1 MSKAGPRRSW
11 ATRLRLATLAFL
23 LLLAAGF
30 AWKTRDEAHRL
41 ITNPRATPQGGD
53 DDTGGEAAAVRRR
66 DVTTGDGQR
75 LHGWYVPASATLA
88 AAKGTII
95 IAHGYKDDRSS
106 MIGVADI
113 LHRHGYSVLVVS
125 FRGHDDNDGETISFG
140 LRERA
145 DLEAFYQYLHARP
158 DVDQDRIGLFG
169 VSMGGTI
176 SIGYAAQNPAIR
188 VLVSDC
194 AFSSISDTVATSVR
208 YFTGLPAFPF
218 APVIVFWTE
227 RAIGGRVA
235 DIDAKQWIARIAPR
249 PVLLMQGGADRV
261 VSADS
266 GAKLFEAAGQ
276 PKELW
281 FEPDVAHAEFL
292 KSKPVE
298 FERRLIDFFDRNLAD
313 PKGTHVG
320 MKF

>member
-1 MSKAGPRRSW
+1 MSNSRLRRSW
-11 ATRLRLATLAFL
+11 VSRLRLGALVFL
-23 LLLAAGF
+23 LLLVAGF

-41 ITNPRATPQGGD
+41 ITNARAIRKVATTTP
-53 DDTGGEAAAVRRR
+53 AAKQLPYEDVA
-66 DVTTGDGQR
+66 VTTGDGQR
-75 LHGWYVPASATLA
+75 LHGWYVPASTSLG

-113 LHRHGYSVLVVS
+113 LHRHGYGVLVVS
-125 FRGHDDNDGETISFG
+125 FRGHDDNDGETITFG

-176 SIGYAAQNPAIR
+176 SIGYAAENQAIR
-188 VLVSDC
+188 VLASDC

-218 APVIVFWTE
+218 APAIVFWTE

-235 DIDAKQWIARIAPR
+235 DIDAKKWIARIAPR

-281 FEPDVAHAEFL
+281 FEPDVGHAQFL
-292 KSKPVE
+292 KAKPVE
-298 FERRLIDFFDRNLAD
+298 FERRLTEFFDRNL
-313 PKGTHVG
+313 
-320 MKF
+320 FQR

>member
-1 MSKAGPRRSW
+1 MPKEARRRRW
-11 ATRLRLATLAFL
+11 TTRVGVGALVFL
-23 LLLAAGF
+23 LLFVLGF

-41 ITNPRATPQGGD
+41 ITNARASRKMATTTP
-53 DDTGGEAAAVRRR
+53 AAKQLPFENVG
-66 DVTTGDGQR
+66 VTTRDGQR
-75 LHGWYVPASATLA
+75 LHGWYVPASTTLG

-95 IAHGYKDDRSS
+95 VAHGYKDDRSS
-106 MIGVADI
+106 MIGVAGI
-113 LHRHGYSVLVVS
+113 LHRHGYNVLVAS

-145 DLEAFYQYLHARP
+145 DLDAFYQFLHGRR
-158 DVDQDRIGLFG
+158 DVDQTRIGLFG

-176 SIGYAAQNPAIR
+176 SIGYAAENPAIR
-188 VLVSDC
+188 ALISDC
-194 AFSSISDTVATSVR
+194 AFSSISDTVATSIR
-208 YFTGLPAFPF
+208 FFTGLPAFPF
-218 APVIVFWTE
+218 APAIVFWTE
-227 RAIGGRVA
+227 RAIGGHVA
-235 DIDAKQWIARIAPR
+235 DIDAKKWIARIAPR

-266 GAKLFEAAGQ
+266 GARLFEAAGE

-298 FERRLIDFFDRNLAD
+298 FERRIVNFYDRNLTG
-313 PKGTHVG
+313 PKSTHEEV
-320 MKF
+320 K

>member
-1 MSKAGPRRSW
+1 MREGRRPGKSVW
-11 ATRLRLATLAFL
+11 AFRLRAGL
-23 LLLAAGF
+23 LLFLAMLVVWFG
-30 AWKTRDEAHRL
+30 WTTRDEAHRL
-41 ITNPRATPQGGD
+41 VTNARDTRKIARTTPAERQLPFED
-53 DDTGGEAAAVRRR
+53 VS
-66 DVTTGDGQR
+66 VTTKDGQR
-75 LHGWYVPASATLA
+75 LHGWYIPVTGSAT
-88 AAKGTII
+88 II
-95 IAHGYKDDRSS
+95 VAHGYKDDRSS

-145 DLEAFYQYLHARP
+145 DLDAFYQYLHARP
-158 DVDQDRIGLFG
+158 DVDQDRVGLFG

-176 SIGYAAQNPAIR
+176 SIGYAAENPAIR
-188 VLVSDC
+188 ALVSDC
-194 AFSSISDTVATSVR
+194 AFSSISDTVSTSVR

-218 APVIVFWTE
+218 APAIVFWTE

-235 DIDAKQWIARIAPR
+235 DIDAKKWIARIAPR

-281 FEPDVAHAEFL
+281 FEPDVGHAEFL
-292 KSKPVE
+292 KSKPEE
-298 FERRLIDFFDRNLAD
+298 FAQKLTGFFDRYLSD
-313 PKGTHVG
+313 R
-320 MKF
+320 

>member
-1 MSKAGPRRSW
+1 M
-11 ATRLRLATLAFL
+11 L
-23 LLLAAGF
+23 LVWFG
-30 AWKTRDEAHRL
+30 WTTRDEAHRL
-41 ITNPRATPQGGD
+41 ITNARASRKVATTTP
-53 DDTGGEAAAVRRR
+53 AAKQLPYENVA
-66 DVTTGDGQR
+66 VTTADGQR
-75 LHGWYVPASATLA
+75 LHGWYVPASTTLA

-95 IAHGYKDDRSS
+95 VAHGYKDDRSS

-125 FRGHDDNDGETISFG
+125 FRGHDENDGETISFG

-145 DLEAFYQYLHARP
+145 DLEAFYRYLHARP

-176 SIGYAAQNPAIR
+176 SIGYAAENPAIR

-194 AFSSISDTVATSVR
+194 AFSSISDTVATSIR
-208 YFTGLPAFPF
+208 FFTGLPAFPF
-218 APVIVFWTE
+218 APAIVFWTE
-227 RAIGGRVA
+227 RDIGGRVA
-235 DIDAKQWIARIAPR
+235 DIDAKKWIARIAPR

-281 FEPDVAHAEFL
+281 FEPDVGHAEFL
-292 KSKPVE
+292 KSKPAE
-298 FERRLIDFFDRNLAD
+298 FEQKLTGFFDRYLSE
-313 PKGTHVG
+313 KKSHH
-320 MKF
+320 

>member
-1 MSKAGPRRSW
+1 M
-11 ATRLRLATLAFL
+11 LAVWFGWT
-23 LLLAAGF
+23 
-30 AWKTRDEAHRL
+30 TRDEAHRL
-41 ITNPRATPQGGD
+41 VTNARDTRKIARTTPAERQLPFED
-53 DDTGGEAAAVRRR
+53 VS
-66 DVTTGDGQR
+66 VTTKDGQR
-75 LHGWYVPASATLA
+75 LRGWYVPASAT
-88 AAKGTII
+88 AKGAII
-95 IAHGYKDDRSS
+95 VAHGYKDDRSS

-176 SIGYAAQNPAIR
+176 SIGYAAENPAIR
-188 VLVSDC
+188 ALVSDC

-218 APVIVFWTE
+218 APAIVFWTE
-227 RAIGGRVA
+227 RDIGGRVA
-235 DIDAKQWIARIAPR
+235 DIDAKKWIARIAPR

-266 GAKLFEAAGQ
+266 GARLFEAAGE

-281 FEPDVAHAEFL
+281 FEPDVGHAEFL
-292 KSKPVE
+292 KSKPEE
-298 FERRLIDFFDRNLAD
+298 FERRLTEFFDRTIGDQKTAAPYNPLW
-313 PKGTHVG
+313 PTTRFERRRSTISKH
-320 MKF
+320 